1 MPPPNVTGGLH
12 NGHTLFVTLEDV
24 MIRWHRMLG
33 DPSLWVPGRD
43 HAGIAGQ
50 LVVERDLKSKGIDR
64 HDLGRE
70 KFLDQMWEWM
80 ESYGLQIQKQLR
92 KLGASADW
100 SRDMFTMDP
109 HHVRAVRTAFVR
121 LYDKGLIYRGH
132 RIANWC
138 KDCQTVL
145 SDLEVEY
152 RDVNG
157 QLTYV
162 RYPVIDSDG
171 EWITVATTR
180 PETIL
185 GDVGVAVNPKDSRYT
200 HLVRKHVRI
209 PHVNRVGVI
218 VADDAVDPEFGTG
231 AVKIT
236 PAHDPTDFE
245 IAQRHNLPAINV
257 MNLDGTM
264 NDAAG
269 AYAGLTIMEARK
281 RILLELEEAGQIVK
295 QEAYSHKV
303 GHCSRSGTVLEPLL
317 MDQWYLRI
325 QPLAD
330 PAEEAVR
337 DGRIRIIPERY
348 AKVYFNWM
356 ENIRDWCI
364 SRQLWWGHRIPI
376 YYCDDPG
383 CKYQWASIDEPTD
396 CAKCHGIGFHQ
407 DPDVLD
413 TWFSSGLWPFSTLGW
428 PDDTPDMRRFY
439 PTSVMETGH
448 DILFFWVARMI
459 MFGLEFTDKEPFHTV
474 YLHGLIRADGGVK
487 MSKTKGNVQD
497 PLELIAEYGTDA
509 LRLGVSIGITPG
521 NDFTLTPNILDARR
535 DFVNKLWNIGR
546 LVMARTTPPQRR
558 RAQEPAVAQSGA
570 PLVERWI
577 ASRLSTVIAETTR
590 LLREFNFGEAGRVIH
605 DFIWDE
611 FADWYVEA
619 YKVLA
624 ASGTA
629 DGALLAQV
637 FEKTLRLLHPFAP
650 FITEELWQRL
660 TTGTAERQ
668 ISIMLAQ
675 WPESQGPTDAEAED
689 EWADIMALTRA
700 ARTLRADY
708 RIEPANTVP
717 ASIAARPQTADFWR
731 RNAELIGALPGTRLK
746 PIDIVEVSNG
756 VASDLA
762 AKSIAAV
769 AGGAELLIPAAGLFD
784 VQTELKRTLA
794 ERANA
799 QQQVE
804 RLERNLAGDFA
815 RKAPAETVQ
824 AERQRLEEQRERLQT
839 LERRRQT
846 LERLANG
853 AAE

>member
-1 MPPPNVTGGLH
+1 MPPPNVTGALH

-24 MIRWHRMLG
+24 MMRWHRMLG

-50 LVVERDLKSKGIDR
+50 LVVERDLKAKGIDR

-70 KFLDQMWEWM
+70 KFLDLMWEWM

-92 KLGASADW
+92 NLGASADW

-121 LYDKGLIYRGH
+121 LFDKGLIYRGH

-152 RDVNG
+152 REVQG

-162 RYPVIDSDG
+162 RYPVLDAEG

-185 GDVGVAVNPKDSRYT
+185 GDVGVAVNPKDPRYT
-200 HLVRKHVRI
+200 RLVGKQVRI
-209 PHVNRVGVI
+209 PHVNRIGVI
-218 VADDAVDPEFGTG
+218 VADSAVDPEFGTG

-236 PAHDPTDFE
+236 PSHDPTDFE
-245 IAQRHNLPAINV
+245 IAQRHTLPSVNV

-264 NDAAG
+264 NEAAG
-269 AYAGLTIMEARK
+269 GYAGLPILEARK
-281 RILLELEEAGQIVK
+281 RILQELEANGQLVK
-295 QEAYSHKV
+295 QEPYTHNV
-303 GHCSRSGTVLEPLL
+303 GHCQRSGTVLEPLL
-317 MDQWYLRI
+317 LDQWYLSI
-325 QPLAD
+325 KPLAD
-330 PAEEAVR
+330 PALAAVR

-348 AKVYFNWM
+348 ERVYFNWM

-376 YYCDDPG
+376 YYCDEGPNSCG
-383 CKYQWASIDEPTD
+383 NLWASIDEPTS
-396 CAKCHGIGFHQ
+396 CPKCGGTPRQ

-428 PDDTPDMRRFY
+428 PDETPDLRRFY

-459 MFGLEFTDKEPFHTV
+459 MFGLEFTGQPPFHTV
-474 YLHGLIRADGGVK
+474 YLHGLIRAEGGVK
-487 MSKTKGNVQD
+487 MSKVKGNVQD
-497 PLELIAEYGTDA
+497 PLELIGEYGTDA
-509 LRLGVSIGITPG
+509 LRLGVAIGITPG

-546 LVMARTTPPQRR
+546 LVMSRTTAHERR
-558 RAQEPAVAQSGA
+558 HAQEVAVPRDGA

-577 ASRLSTVIAETTR
+577 ASRLSRVTAEVTR
-590 LLREFNFGEAGRVIH
+590 LLGEFNFGEAGRVIH

-611 FADWYVEA
+611 VADWYVEA
-619 YKVLA
+619 YKVL
-624 ASGTA
+624 SGTGEA

-637 FEKTLRLLHPFAP
+637 YEKTLRLLHPFAP
-650 FITEELWQRL
+650 YVTEELWQRL
-660 TTGTAERQ
+660 TTGTAERP
-668 ISIMLAQ
+668 ISIMLAE
-675 WPESQGPTDAEAED
+675 WPKAASVTDAAAESD
-689 EWADIMALTRA
+689 WADIMALTRA
-700 ARTLRADY
+700 ARALRTEY
-708 RIEPANTVP
+708 RIEPATAVH
-717 ASIAARPQTADFWR
+717 ASIAAPTPQAAEFWR
-731 RNAELIGALPGTRLK
+731 NNADLVGSLPGTRLK
-746 PIDIVEVSNG
+746 PISVVEVSNG
-756 VASDLA
+756 AARELA
-762 AKSIAAV
+762 ESSIAAV

-784 VQTELKRTLA
+784 VQTERKRAEAELA
-794 ERANA
+794 DAEKHVR
-799 QQQVE
+799 
-804 RLERNLAGDFA
+804 RLEGRLAGDFS
-815 RKAPAETVQ
+815 RKAPPDIVEL
-824 AERQRLEEQRERLQT
+824 ERQRLAEQRTRLEALQRRLQT
-839 LERRRQT
+839 LRR
-846 LERLANG
+846 LDA
-853 AAE
+853 